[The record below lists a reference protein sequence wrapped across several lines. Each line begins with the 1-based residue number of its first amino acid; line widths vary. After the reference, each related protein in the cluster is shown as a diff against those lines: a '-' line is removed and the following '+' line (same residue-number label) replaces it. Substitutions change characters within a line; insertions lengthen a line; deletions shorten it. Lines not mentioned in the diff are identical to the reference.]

1 MQKVGIIERKHL
13 IRSKQCRF
21 GLTDGGYS
29 MTSPR
34 PRIRFTY
41 EDYRNTP
48 EDKRYELIDGELLL
62 VPAPRTVHQ
71 RISGKIQF
79 YLMSFVIKQSLGEVF
94 YAPIDVV
101 FSDTDVLQPD
111 ILFISTDRF
120 GIITEDNIQGAP
132 DLVIEIL
139 SPSTADRD
147 RTFKSSLY
155 ALHGVGEYW
164 IVDPDAQTA
173 EVFTLG
179 ERGFERIATYG
190 AGDVLTSP
198 SLEGFE
204 LNLTEV
210 F

>member
-1 MQKVGIIERKHL
+1 
-13 IRSKQCRF
+13 
-21 GLTDGGYS
+21 

-62 VPAPRTVHQ
+62 VPAPRTAHQ
-71 RISGKIQF
+71 RISAKIQF
-79 YLMSFVIKQSLGEVF
+79 SVTSFVIEQSLGEVF
-94 YAPIDVV
+94 DAPFDVV
-101 FSDTDVLQPD
+101 LSNTDVLQPD
-111 ILFISTDRF
+111 ILFVSNDRTE
-120 GIITEDNIQGAP
+120 IITEDNIQGAP

-147 RTFKSSLY
+147 RTFKASLY
-155 ALHGVGEYW
+155 ALHGVAEYW
-164 IVDPDAQTA
+164 IVDPDTQII

-179 ERGFERIATYG
+179 DQGFERLATYTG
-190 AGDVLTSP
+190 EELLTSP
-198 SLEGFE
+198 TLEGFE